1 MAKGEEAK
9 SQTPVDKGKGKAPD
23 QKEVNGA
30 DGKPEVK
37 KDKDGNPIKDDKPE
51 EEELS
56 EEDQQLKG
64 ELDMLVERLQE
75 PKHDLYTPALNHIKD
90 IIKTSTS
97 SMTAVPKPL
106 KFLRP
111 HYPDLEKRY
120 TEWKGT
126 KSIKSDDAVRGS
138 IPIP

>member
-1 MAKGEEAK
+1 MRDA
-9 SQTPVDKGKGKAPD
+9 
-23 QKEVNGA
+23 
-30 DGKPEVK
+30 
-37 KDKDGNPIKDDKPE
+37 
-51 EEELS
+51 EELS

-75 PKHDLYTPALNHIKD
+75 PKTELYQPALEKIKD

-111 HYPDLEKRY
+111 HYASLEAMYAEWGNKTLVVPDDRV
-120 TEWKGT
+120 GRH
-126 KSIKSDDAVRGS
+126 DAGNG
-138 IPIP
+138 